1 MSLLSGLMGHHSE
14 VDPSELQDEFSKI
27 LVEGEQIDQAFRLL
41 RDLVVFTSKRIIHVD
56 RQGVTGRKVVYESIP
71 YTEVSREVSRFSVE
85 TAGTF
90 DADSELRIWLRGQP
104 EPMKLEFRRGGGIL
118 AVHQALASRAL
129 R

>member
-14 VDPSELQDEFSKI
+14 VDLSELQEEFSKI

-56 RQGVTGRKVVYESIP
+56 RQSMTGRKVVYESIP
-71 YTEVSREVSRFSVE
+71 YSEVSRFAVE

-90 DADSELRIWLRGQP
+90 DTDSELRIWLRGQP
-104 EPMKLEFRRGGGIL
+104 EPIKLEFRRGGGIL
-118 AVHQALASRAL
+118 AVHQALARRAL

>member
-1 MSLLSGLMGHHSE
+1 MSLLSGLMGHHPE
-14 VDPSELQDEFSKI
+14 VNLSELQEEFSKI

-56 RQGVTGRKVVYESIP
+56 RQSMTGRKVVYESILD
-71 YTEVSREVSRFSVE
+71 T
-85 TAGTF
+85 
-90 DADSELRIWLRGQP
+90 DSELRIWLRGQP
-104 EPMKLEFRRGGGIL
+104 EPIKLEFRRGGGIL

>member
-14 VDPSELQDEFSKI
+14 VDLSELQEEFSKI
-27 LVEGEQIDQAFRLL
+27 LVEGERIDQAFRLL

-56 RQGVTGRKVVYESIP
+56 RQSMTGRKVVYESVP
-71 YTEVSREVSRFSVE
+71 YAEVSRFSVE

-90 DADSELRIWLRGQP
+90 DTDSELRIWLRGQP
-104 EPMKLEFRRGGGIL
+104 EPIKLEFRRGGGIL